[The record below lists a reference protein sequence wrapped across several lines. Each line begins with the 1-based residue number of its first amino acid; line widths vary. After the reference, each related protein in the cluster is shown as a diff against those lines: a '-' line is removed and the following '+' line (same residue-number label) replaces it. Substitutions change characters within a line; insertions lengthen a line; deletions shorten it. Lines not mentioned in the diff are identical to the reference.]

1 MAKAPVKQHVLVS
14 VGENEGCLFRAVWYS
29 LALVSIKELVYHSCW
44 TYGKGN
50 TMQFGDR
57 W

>member
-44 TYGKGN
+44 TYEKGN